1 VRAVPAATVVAMKIF
16 ALIAIAAATAGCA
29 TARENAAT
37 ESVPAPYFVN
47 EYGQV
52 ARVNSREGYVVLECA
67 VLPKPGE
74 RITLHR
80 GKSVSGVVLAT
91 RITSG
96 RYAAA
101 DIVEGAP
108 MSGDWYRIEKS
119 SQTTARTEP

>member
-1 VRAVPAATVVAMKIF
+1 MMAAMKFLVRIF
-16 ALIAIAAATAGCA
+16 IAGAMAGCA
-29 TARENAAT
+29 TPHTDPPAG
-37 ESVPAPYFVN
+37 SLPAPFLVH
-47 EYGQV
+47 EHGRV

-74 RITLHR
+74 RITLYR

-108 MSGDWYRIEKS
+108 MGGDWYRIDKS